1 MNYFNEYTQHPDPE
15 KRERASNWRM
25 AIGLQAVDG
34 LKTSDFLIETA
45 RRHIE
50 GEITMD
56 EVQELIKKYYQA
68 KKKQKSSPDNTV
80 GADKGSAKS
89 T

>member
-1 MNYFNEYTQHPDPE
+1 
-15 KRERASNWRM
+15 M

-34 LKTSDFLIETA
+34 LKTSGYLIEIA
-45 RRHIE
+45 RRQIE

-56 EVQELIKKYYQA
+56 EVQELISAYHQSRKV
-68 KKKQKSSPDNTV
+68 QKSDAEKAV
-80 GADKGSAKS
+80 GTDGK